1 MGEGNNFLLCTAKP
15 KTATARERK
24 GGDAMINNGIPH
36 TLGAGAKARS
46 AEPCERLLAASLGG
60 RAAWPTGRLLA
71 VVRQGAERGR
81 AAWPRPRRHLADKEL
96 TRSRLDVCQKR
107 CEHRPIASTNL
118 EILHFFLFF
127 RPAGKEN
134 YAEFSSDFY
143 IQTRFF
149 SRASGSCLADA
160 KRKHSTASRTG
171 FFPEAEAHKT
181 AFACAQAKADL
192 RAKKENKPIYTP
204 FGPAPLF

>member
-1 MGEGNNFLLCTAKP
+1 
-15 KTATARERK
+15 
-24 GGDAMINNGIPH
+24 MINNGIPH

-46 AEPCERLLAASLGG
+46 AKPCERLLAASLGG
-60 RAAWPTGRLLA
+60 RAAWPTERLLA

-96 TRSRLDVCQKR
+96 TRSRLDVRQKKY
-107 CEHRPIASTNL
+107 ELRPIASTNL
-118 EILHFFLFF
+118 EILHFFDFF
-127 RPAGKEN
+127 RKAGKEN
-134 YAEFSSDFY
+134 YAEFSMVFY

-149 SRASGSCLADA
+149 SRASGSCLACA

-171 FFPEAEAHKT
+171 FFPEAEARKT

-192 RAKKENKPIYTP
+192 RAKKEDKPIYTP
-204 FGPAPLF
+204 FGPAPLC